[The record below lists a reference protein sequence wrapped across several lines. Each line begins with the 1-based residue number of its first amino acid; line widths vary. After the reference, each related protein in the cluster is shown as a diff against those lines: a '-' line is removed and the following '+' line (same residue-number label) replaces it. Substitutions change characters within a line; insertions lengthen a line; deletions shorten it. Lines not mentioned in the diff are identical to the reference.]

1 MSKIL
6 YDLHIHSALSPCAD
20 NDMTPVNIGAMSS
33 AKGLQV
39 IAVADHNAIANVA
52 ATKEVGDA
60 LDVVVVPAIELQTEE
75 DVHIL
80 CLFETCENLKSF
92 FDEVSFIDMKNREEI
107 FGEQLIVSSDDE
119 VTGKEERLLLVGA
132 NLSEPDVKPLVEK
145 HGGVAVPAHVN
156 RDANGIVAIL
166 GDVPDY
172 YTAVELSSDCD
183 EETAV
188 KFAKKFRLIF
198 DSDSH
203 TLSEI
208 GKTKRYLDIS
218 EISTREILSYLRG
231 E

>member
-1 MSKIL
+1 MTKIL

-33 AKGLQV
+33 AKGLQI

-52 ATKEVGDA
+52 AAREVGEA
-60 LDVVVVPAIELQTEE
+60 LDVIVVPAVELQTQE

-80 CLFETCENLKSF
+80 STIALNFSGT
-92 FDEVSFIDMKNREEI
+92 FDEISFKDLKNREEI

-119 VTGKEERLLLVGA
+119 VIGREERLLLAGA
-132 NLSEPDVKPLVEK
+132 NLSEPDIKPLVEK

-183 EETAV
+183 EETAAMY
-188 KFAKKFRLIF
+188 AKKFRLIF

-203 TLSEI
+203 TLSDI
-208 GKTKRYLDIS
+208 GKTQRYLEINEIS
-218 EISTREILSYLRG
+218 ERGILSYLRG

>member
-1 MSKIL
+1 MTKIL

-33 AKGLQV
+33 AKGLQI

-52 ATKEVGDA
+52 AAREVGEA
-60 LDVVVVPAIELQTEE
+60 LDVIVVPAVELQTQE

-80 CLFETCENLKSF
+80 CLFETFENLQGF
-92 FDEVSFIDMKNREEI
+92 FDEISFKDLKNREEI
-107 FGEQLIVSSDDE
+107 FGEQFIVSSDDE
-119 VTGKEERLLLVGA
+119 VIGREERLLLAGA

-183 EETAV
+183 EETAAMY
-188 KFAKKFRLIF
+188 AKKFRLIF

-203 TLSEI
+203 TLSDI
-208 GKTKRYLDIS
+208 GKTQRYLEINEIS
-218 EISTREILSYLRG
+218 ERGILSYLRG